1 MYNKQISMM
10 IIKLLDSPLRWGF
23 PLTEDL
29 MIIKMQKK
37 PGFDCSKGGYSY
49 PPDKSPFS
57 RQALAKPIV
66 TSYPVD

>member
-1 MYNKQISMM
+1 MYNKQIAMM

-37 PGFDCSKGGYSY
+37 PGLDCSKGG
-49 PPDKSPFS
+49 
-57 RQALAKPIV
+57 
-66 TSYPVD
+66 